1 MTSSAPL
8 SGDGS
13 REGARGGRGGGRG
26 NGNGSR
32 GRSSNGSNG
41 APSGSIFNQISF
53 IKPKQA
59 MKLVAPL
66 LAILICMV
74 VDTAFPDI
82 YPQGYAERYFPVF
95 LRKRLLPVWGL
106 LIAAFLL
113 LAYLDFATVKSG
125 SLQLPYTPSPD
136 QILAAIIDKL
146 PTVLNN
152 LTASLSLLL
161 QGLAL
166 GAVAGLVYGT
176 CMGYSRFFS
185 YWLSPFLK
193 LIGPIPGTAWMAI
206 AMVLAPSSHVASVCL
221 VALTTWFPLSVN
233 LSGGIRGVS
242 RVYIERAQTMGASHF
257 FILRNVIFPAVLPN
271 IFTGLFMGLCFSL
284 TSLVGAEML
293 GVQAGLGWYISY
305 AEAWSEYDL
314 IYSTILIFILIAFTL
329 LTILFKIQK
338 RAMRWTKAAIQW

>member
-1 MTSSAPL
+1 MTPL
-8 SGDGS
+8 F
-13 REGARGGRGGGRG
+13 ARGAGG
-26 NGNGSR
+26 
-32 GRSSNGSNG
+32 
-41 APSGSIFNQISF
+41 IFNRVSF
-53 IKPKQA
+53 IQPKDIA
-59 MKLVAPL
+59 KLVAPL
-66 LAILICMV
+66 LALIVCMV
-74 VDTAFPDI
+74 VDSVFPDI
-82 YPQGYAERYFPVF
+82 YPQGYVEHYFPLF
-95 LRKRLLPVWGL
+95 LRVALLLYLVAAALSCWFRAVRKRVLHFWGL

-125 SLQLPYTPSPD
+125 SLELPYTPSPD
-136 QILAAIIDKL
+136 QILAAIFDRI
-146 PTVLNN
+146 PTVLDN
-152 LTASLSLLL
+152 LAGSLSLLF
-161 QGLAL
+161 QGLAV
-166 GAVAGLVYGT
+166 GTIAGLAYGT
-176 CMGYSRFFS
+176 GMGYSRFFS

-233 LSGGIRGVS
+233 LSGGIRGVN
-242 RVYIERAQTMGASHF
+242 RVYIERAQTMGAGHF
-257 FILRNVIFPAVLPN
+257 HILFRVIYPAVLPN

-305 AEAWSEYDL
+305 AEAWAEYDL
-314 IYSTILIFILIAFTL
+314 IYSTILMFILIAFTL